1 MAWWAAFS
9 LSLYWGD
16 VLWPPGK
23 RTRREDRALLIVRDE
38 FRPAIPRSG
47 CSPEPASA
55 LPADRKLKEEK
66 LVCEVVIWLL
76 LFTVRLS
83 VAAEH
88 YCRRGQIAIAIIPDA
103 LAPTGRTGSPLRLCC
118 RHAVQRIVR
127 EVLGPIRVQII
138 GNGYNFAVV
147 VRSVTLREV
156 LHGSVG

>member
-1 MAWWAAFS
+1 MAFEHPKLREIVARAVSDAAQ
-9 LSLYWGD
+9 
-16 VLWPPGK
+16 
-23 RTRREDRALLIVRDE
+23 RAARAGTHDHAAGQK
-38 FRPAIPRSG
+38 RPAGQRRHEVLVMMIV
-47 CSPEPASA
+47 
-55 LPADRKLKEEK
+55 K
-66 LVCEVVIWLL
+66 LVGEVVIWLL

>member
-103 LAPTGRTGSPLRLCC
+103 LAPTGRTEGPLRRAAATRFSVSYVKFWVQFVFRLLVMDTISPLL
-118 RHAVQRIVR
+118 
-127 EVLGPIRVQII
+127 
-138 GNGYNFAVV
+138 
-147 VRSVTLREV
+147 SVP
-156 LHGSVG
+156 